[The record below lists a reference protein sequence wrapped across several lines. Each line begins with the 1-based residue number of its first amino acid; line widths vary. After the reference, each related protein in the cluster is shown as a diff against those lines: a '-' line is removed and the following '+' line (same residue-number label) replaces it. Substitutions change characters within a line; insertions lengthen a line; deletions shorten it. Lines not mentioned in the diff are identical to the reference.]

1 MSSYKRAKM
10 ALHCSPELK
19 DLNALC
25 AKLARP
31 MPESDVSKI

>member
-1 MSSYKRAKM
+1 MSSDKRAKM

-25 AKLARP
+25 AKLVRRQLLTNA
-31 MPESDVSKI
+31 